1 VFEQKNPSRQMVF
14 VDVDR
19 GLVELEF
26 RDDEIASFIGDHH
39 HAIRRS
45 LKGDTKALDDFED
58 RKVSIGGT
66 TYRPETDVEVL
77 VGLYWAG
84 ELDYQDPYDVGF
96 LDEGQEEAGDG
107 GE

>member
-1 VFEQKNPSRQMVF
+1 MQRRMVF
-14 VDVDR
+14 VDRDR
-19 GLVELEF
+19 GLVEV
-26 RDDEIASFIGDHH
+26 DVKKDEIASFIGDHH

-45 LKGDTKALDDFED
+45 LQGDAEALDAFENE
-58 RKVSIGGT
+58 KVSVGGT
-66 TYRPETDVEVL
+66 TYRPETDVDVL

-96 LDEGQEEAGDG
+96 LTEGQEEADDG